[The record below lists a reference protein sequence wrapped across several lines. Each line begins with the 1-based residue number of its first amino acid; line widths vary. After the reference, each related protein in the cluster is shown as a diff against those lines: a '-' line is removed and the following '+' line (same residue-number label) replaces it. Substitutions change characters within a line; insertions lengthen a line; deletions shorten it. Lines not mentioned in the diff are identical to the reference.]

1 MQNDILLEMRNIT
14 KDFPGVRALDRID
27 FDLKRGEVH
36 ALVGENGA
44 GKSTLMMVLSG
55 VHTDYKGE
63 IILNGKTLKFSS
75 PKEAI
80 RQGIGIIYQEL
91 DLVPEFSV
99 GENIFL
105 GDEASA
111 QGRPKSPVL
120 SRKAVF
126 TETERLFS
134 DFGFDLS
141 PQAKVKSLSV
151 GEQQLVQI
159 AKAIR
164 LSAKVLVMDE
174 PTARLAYHET
184 ETLFDIIDK
193 LKKRGIS
200 IVYISHHMEEIL
212 RVAQRVTVLRDGRI
226 VATVERKSTSLSEI
240 IRMVVGKE
248 LAEGIKRPEIPKGKE
263 VLRVEGLTR
272 RGMFRDI
279 GFSLKEGEILGI
291 GGLVGSGRSEIAE
304 CIFGAIKPHAGTIS
318 IRGKSVHFGSPL
330 DAIKHEIALIPEERK
345 AQGLVLNHSVFS
357 NLSLAFLRFISGFGI
372 IRQKER
378 METAKEMVRRLR
390 IKTPSIQQTVGNL
403 SGGNQQKVVIG
414 KWLPIKPKVCIL
426 DQPTRGIDIG
436 AKQEIYS
443 LIAEIA
449 KAGSGVIMISDE
461 LLELLGLC
469 DRILVIAKG
478 RITNEYLRGEV
489 TQSDLLA
496 AIVSGGTGED
506 R

>member
-1 MQNDILLEMRNIT
+1 MQNDILLEMKNIT

-44 GKSTLMMVLSG
+44 GKSTLMLVLSG

-63 IILNGKTLKFSS
+63 IILDGKTLKFSS

-91 DLVPEFSV
+91 DLAPEFSV

-111 QGRPKSPVL
+111 KGHSKSPIL
-120 SRKAVF
+120 SRKAIF
-126 TETERLFS
+126 AETDRLFR

-164 LSAKVLVMDE
+164 MSAKVLVMDE

-193 LKKRGIS
+193 LKERGIS

-212 RVAQRVTVLRDGRI
+212 RVAQRVTVLRDGR
-226 VATVERKSTSLSEI
+226 VVSTVERESTSLSEI

-248 LAEGIKRPEIPKGKE
+248 LAEGIKRPDIPKGKE

-318 IRGKSVHFGSPL
+318 IRGKKTHFGSPL

-390 IKTPSIQQTVGNL
+390 IKTPGIQQAVGNL

-449 KAGSGVIMISDE
+449 KDGSGVIMISDE

-469 DRILVIAKG
+469 DRILVISKG

-496 AIVSGGTGED
+496 AIVSGGAGRD